1 MLLHGANYAASP
13 QDSHGVPFHMADGQS
28 PVGSR
33 PAPIAKVP
41 PIRSDLGLRI
51 GHNELGQLAFG
62 QCKSPHWKWQRQVEN
77 VWSLWTTKKLEDKK
91 ENRKQLKHCE
101 GYNIF
106 GFPQGERYPRYP
118 VIFRELNML
127 RPFRKRRNNY
137 TSIRGV
143 TAPKQLEHINA
154 SQEW

>member
-1 MLLHGANYAASP
+1 LANWHSAN
-13 QDSHGVPFHMADGQS
+13 
-28 PVGSR
+28 
-33 PAPIAKVP
+33 AKVP
-41 PIRSDLGLRI
+41 IESDSDRWRMC
-51 GHNELGQLAFG
+51 EVCEQ
-62 QCKSPHWKWQRQVEN
+62 QKMV
-77 VWSLWTTKKLEDKK
+77 EDKK

-154 SQEW
+154 SQE